1 MAPARTATLLEE
13 SDGSTVRRT
22 LLPGGVRVITEKV
35 PGVRSAAFGVWV
47 GAGSRD
53 ESKATT
59 GSAHFL
65 EHLLFKGTRRRTAM
79 EISAEIEAVGGDLN
93 AFTTKEYTCY
103 HARVLD
109 QDLPL
114 AIDVVCDVVSSALL
128 ASDDVEAERGV
139 ILEEIAMHDD
149 DPGEIVHDEFAS
161 AMFGDEPLGRPILG
175 SVDSITGLSRESI
188 TDFYS
193 QHYRPERLVVAAAGN
208 LDHDTVVAAVRRGL
222 DHLVTEDR
230 GPHQR
235 EIDEPHATAA
245 AGTRIASRPT
255 EQAHLVLGVP
265 GFPRSDPRR
274 YATSILATALGGGMS
289 SRLFQEVREK
299 RGLAYSVY
307 SYAQGFADAG
317 TFSVYAGCLPA
328 KAETVL
334 DVCRA
339 ELESVAAMGLT
350 AEEVRRA
357 QGQVRGAAVL
367 GQEDTGARMHRIG
380 KAELVG
386 EEILSIGEIVRRV
399 EAVTPSEV
407 ADVARHLLGQPLTLA
422 VIGPFDTSHTFSAIT

>member
-1 MAPARTATLLEE
+1 MARARTATLVKEP
-13 SDGSTVRRT
+13 DGSTVCRT
-22 LLPGGVRVITEKV
+22 VLPGGLRVITEKV

-53 ESKATT
+53 ESPATT

-65 EHLLFKGTRRRTAM
+65 EHLLFKGTQRRTAM
-79 EISAEIEAVGGDLN
+79 QISAEIESVGGDLN

-114 AIDVVCDVVSSALL
+114 AIDVVCDVVSSAVL
-128 ASDDVEAERGV
+128 ASEDVEAERGV

-149 DPGEIVHDEFAS
+149 DPGEIVHDEFAA

-175 SVDSITGLSRESI
+175 SVESI
-188 TDFYS
+188 TDLTRDSIRRFYRS
-193 QHYRPERLVVAAAGN
+193 HYKPHRIVVAAAGN
-208 LDHDTVVAAVRRGL
+208 LDHAQVVSAVRKGL
-222 DHLVTEDR
+222 GHVVSGDR
-230 GPHQR
+230 
-235 EIDEPHATAA
+235 EPHTRRMSRPHTIAEP
-245 AGTRIASRPT
+245 GTRIVSRPT
-255 EQAHLVLGVP
+255 EQAHVVLGVP
-265 GFPRSDPRR
+265 GFPRSDERR

-307 SYAQGFADAG
+307 SYAQGFTDAG
-317 TFSVYAGCLPA
+317 LFGVYAGCLPA
-328 KAETVL
+328 KAEVVL
-334 DVCRA
+334 DVCRTQ
-339 ELESVAAMGLT
+339 LESVAQAGLSV
-350 AEEVRRA
+350 EEIRRA
-357 QGQVRGAAVL
+357 QGQVKGGVVL
-367 GQEDTGARMHRIG
+367 GQEDTAARMHRIG

-399 EAVTPSEV
+399 ESVTGDDV
-407 ADVARHLLGQPLTLA
+407 DDVARALLSQPLTLA
-422 VIGPFDTSHTFSAIT
+422 VIGPFDATHTFNAVA